1 MSVISIYSNESRSM
15 ILRTVTSVVNRT
27 PSRYLKE
34 FILVDDASG
43 TEELK
48 DKSFIEFIN
57 ITWPDGIVKVLK
69 KSERIGLIRAR
80 LEGARLATG
89 DVLVFLDAHIEV
101 LDGW

>member
-1 MSVISIYSNESRSM
+1 M

-43 TEELK
+43 TEELT
-48 DKSFIEFIN
+48 DKSFIQFIN
-57 ITWPDGIVKVLK
+57 QTWPDGIVRVIKQTK
-69 KSERIGLIRAR
+69 RMGLIRAR
-80 LEGARLATG
+80 LDGARLATG
-89 DVLVFLDAHIEV
+89 DVLVFLDAHVEV